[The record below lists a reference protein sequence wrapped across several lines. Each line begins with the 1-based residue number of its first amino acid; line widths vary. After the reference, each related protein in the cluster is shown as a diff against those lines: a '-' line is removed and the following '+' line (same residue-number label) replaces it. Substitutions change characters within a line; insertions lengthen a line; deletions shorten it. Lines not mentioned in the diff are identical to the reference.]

1 MKKKSNLWLFW
12 SCKLLKNCSEWSPWS
27 VSFQGWQHPHPY
39 ETGVTEWFAESQN
52 VSQIIWELESPDFNS
67 CNAFTFYF
75 EGVTQMT
82 IPVIVVWII
91 LVKITQ
97 SMVVVKFWFEIFFF
111 FFNCTKMLHHTE
123 TFITHQ
129 QHVTATHADNPA
141 NCDPWWRP
149 LRHMYFFKNNSTDL
163 WLDVKKIDFWRR
175 YINLITDLHGNK
187 NHISLFA
194 ECVYFSL

>member
-67 CNAFTFYF
+67 CNAFPFYF

-97 SMVVVKFWFEIFFF
+97 SMVVVKFWFEIYLFIFFTAQRCYTTLKPLLLI
-111 FFNCTKMLHHTE
+111 NNMLQPHMLIIQPT
-123 TFITHQ
+123 
-129 QHVTATHADNPA
+129 VTPGGDLYVICIFSKIILQI
-141 NCDPWWRP
+141 CDWMLKR
-149 LRHMYFFKNNSTDL
+149 LIFEGDISTL
-163 WLDVKKIDFWRR
+163 
-175 YINLITDLHGNK
+175 
-187 NHISLFA
+187 
-194 ECVYFSL
+194 